1 MARITPIL
9 DLLDLRIIEALK
21 RDARISNVR
30 LAELI
35 GISPAPCLR
44 RVKDLERNG
53 IILGYEARLD
63 RSLLGMGVMAFSEI
77 QLKSTAAHAMDEFEK
92 AVATI
97 PEVSRCYV
105 TSGGWD
111 YMLEVFTESLAA
123 FEQLTNRHLNQLPG
137 VKRVRSRF
145 ALRNTGQDRSR
156 A

>member
-1 MARITPIL
+1 MTRIIPTLDAL
-9 DLLDLRIIEALK
+9 DLKIIEALK
-21 RDARISNVR
+21 RDARMSNVK
-30 LAELI
+30 LADLI

-44 RVKDLERNG
+44 RVKELERSG
-53 IILGYEARLD
+53 VILGYEARLN

-92 AVATI
+92 AVTTI

-111 YMLEVFTESLAA
+111 YMLEIFTESLAA
-123 FEQLTNRHLNQLPG
+123 FEQLTNRHLNQFPG

-145 ALRNTGQDRSR
+145 ALRDTSQNKGDW
-156 A
+156 